1 MSLGKLRE
9 LVMDREAW
17 STVVHRVTKSRTWLS
32 NWTDWLT
39 LLFISIRPLP
49 LPDETELKEIM
60 TERDNVS
67 YSFISLESPL
77 SRSSIFKTIFKIIR
91 LFTLPKVTYIKK
103 GMMNRCHDAKTSF
116 FLFELLFKRLTSEIP
131 IWRISGPR
139 KVIGGSWGSG
149 SGLTCIM
156 YQERKIG
163 EGKTNPKQDLC
174 LVILSWR
181 WKKMKSQSLRYGI
194 FNSSVLTSD
203 NVKKPLAWLLLILCT
218 RTKL

>member
-1 MSLGKLRE
+1 
-9 LVMDREAW
+9 MDREAW
-17 STVVHRVTKSRTWLS
+17 HAVGHRVTKSRTRLS
-32 NWTDWLT
+32 DWPDWVT
-39 LLFISIRPLP
+39 LLFISITPLP
-49 LPDETELKEIM
+49 LPDETELKKIR
-60 TERDNVS
+60 TDWTVS

-103 GMMNRCHDAKTSF
+103 GIMIRCHDAKTSF

-131 IWRISGPR
+131 IWWISGPR
-139 KVIGGSWGSG
+139 KVIGGIWGSG

-163 EGKTNPKQDLC
+163 EGKTNPKQDFC

-203 NVKKPLAWLLLILCT
+203 NVKKPLAWLLLILRT